1 MARLLYTANRIG
13 VRVIVGKRSAKG
25 VVLGEVA
32 SDCIYECEH
41 VVTVRVNYS
50 CDPIRAAPG
59 AVRLPT
65 SSPVSDGRAV
75 QPSWLVWR
83 HHHRRFCRGRKRK
96 EEEKEIYVWSSSS
109 SLNALDEIPVC
120 HLAGGG
126 AAVRSHR
133 VREDIYFSFYTPVFR
148 VPFSFLPSYV

>member
-1 MARLLYTANRIG
+1 MSDMAQLLYTANRIG

-75 QPSWLVWR
+75 QPFVASVV
-83 HHHRRFCRGRKRK
+83 
-96 EEEKEIYVWSSSS
+96 ETSSII
-109 SLNALDEIPVC
+109 DDFV
-120 HLAGGG
+120 GGG
-126 AAVRSHR
+126 RERRRRRRSTR
-133 VREDIYFSFYTPVFR
+133 LE
-148 VPFSFLPSYV
+148 